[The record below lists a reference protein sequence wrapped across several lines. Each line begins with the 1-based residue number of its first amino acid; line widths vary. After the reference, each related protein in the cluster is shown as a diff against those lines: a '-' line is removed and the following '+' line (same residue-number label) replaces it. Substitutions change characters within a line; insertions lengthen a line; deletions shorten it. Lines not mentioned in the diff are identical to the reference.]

1 MLNGNVF
8 PRFKM
13 WKIKPIILVL
23 LLTLNLKCQRNVYSN
38 FIVSAQEYIT
48 PRKWHQQQHQRKS
61 LSLFRPPKSLLT
73 TYIWGNHGN
82 NNDVSPQSST
92 KMVPRSTKQ
101 IGKRFLSS
109 ESKQSMRDV
118 SLASNSNIHDNY
130 ISQQFKWSN
139 SRFSFSIIFCFS

>member
-1 MLNGNVF
+1 
-8 PRFKM
+8 M

-38 FIVSAQEYIT
+38 FIVSAQEQIVS
-48 PRKWHQQQHQRKS
+48 PRKWHRQQQPQQQHQRKS

-139 SRFSFSIIFCFS
+139 SRFSFSINFSFS